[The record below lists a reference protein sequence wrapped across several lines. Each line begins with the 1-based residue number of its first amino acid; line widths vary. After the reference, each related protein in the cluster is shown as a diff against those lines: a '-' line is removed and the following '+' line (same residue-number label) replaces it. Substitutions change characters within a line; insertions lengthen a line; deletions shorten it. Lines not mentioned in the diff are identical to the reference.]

1 MRYITLIL
9 ITLLLLA
16 GVYFYALNLDQMVD
30 RLDLAFSSFDD
41 IPLFIIVF
49 GSLGVGIFWS
59 LLIFLIQ
66 EIRLRLK
73 LMQVR
78 SENKKLRKELDM
90 LRMQPLQE
98 IDITNKIKKE
108 KQ

>member
-1 MRYITLIL
+1 
-9 ITLLLLA
+9 
-16 GVYFYALNLDQMVD
+16 MVD